1 VGVFL
6 FDAVDEGFFIGVIN
20 GSVVR
25 SVLLGDT
32 GDTNPSLSV
41 MQETNVDRNVRNII
55 NANVLCVNEGLVIG
69 YQQKYDADKWI
80 WRYLIV

>member
-1 VGVFL
+1 
-6 FDAVDEGFFIGVIN
+6 
-20 GSVVR
+20 
-25 SVLLGDT
+25 
-32 GDTNPSLSV
+32 